1 MKQDIIM
8 YGVCLALVIAAV
20 AITSLIKYAV
30 KAICEKCGKPLSS
43 TMKEYIFT
51 PLAVSLA
58 GLGVYFWLR
67 NGCEIQSESF
77 IYLVSALA
85 GTLTTI
91 VYLAVFQPTRK
102 IAAKIVQWISQ
113 KIDLRKAAQ
122 LLKEANANKDVDLGD
137 IAGVVK
143 TQKAMP
149 NASLLAP
156 QKPEDGESGQA
167 VDKTSSAAPLTAD
180 ERLAATLN
188 AIKNI
193 HKNK

>member
-20 AITSLIKYAV
+20 AITSLIKYV

-102 IAAKIVQWISQ
+102 IAVKIVQWISQ

-156 QKPEDGESGQA
+156 QKPEDGRA
-167 VDKTSSAAPLTAD
+167 DKQSKRPRPPPLTAD

>member
-102 IAAKIVQWISQ
+102 IAVKIVQWISQ

-122 LLKEANANKDVDLGD
+122 LLKEANANKDIDLGD

-143 TQKAMP
+143 PQKAMP

-167 VDKTSSAAPLTAD
+167 VETTSSAAPLTAD

-193 HKNK
+193 YKNK

>member
-67 NGCEIQSESF
+67 NGCEIQSELSGLCACGHF
-77 IYLVSALA
+77 DDDRLSRRVSADA
-85 GTLTTI
+85 QNRGKDR
-91 VYLAVFQPTRK
+91 AVGLPKNR
-102 IAAKIVQWISQ
+102 S
-113 KIDLRKAAQ
+113 
-122 LLKEANANKDVDLGD
+122 
-137 IAGVVK
+137 
-143 TQKAMP
+143 
-149 NASLLAP
+149 S
-156 QKPEDGESGQA
+156 ESGATFKGSERKQGYRSRRYCRRSKA
-167 VDKTSSAAPLTAD
+167 SKGDAERLSVSPSEARRRGERTSSRNDLVRRPSDRRRAPRRYF
-180 ERLAATLN
+180 ECN
-188 AIKNI
+188 QK
-193 HKNK
+193 HS

>member
-1 MKQDIIM
+1 M

-20 AITSLIKYAV
+20 AITSLIKYVV

-102 IAAKIVQWISQ
+102 IAVKIVQWISQ

-167 VDKTSSAAPLTAD
+167 VETTSSAAPLTAD